1 MRIGFDVA
9 QTCLTKAGCGWVAD
23 LLAKALAEN
32 APEDHFDLYHQF
44 GTFLNGDTSLGTV
57 IARPNVS
64 EPFRGLSTA
73 AAKDLWTRVAAGQCE
88 LPGSPDIVHANCF
101 RSPRVGSAK
110 LVYTVYDMSF
120 WIYPEFTTE
129 INRTICQQGTLEAIS
144 RASGLFFISESTRKE
159 FERLF
164 PDICERRNLVT
175 VVAPLASRFS
185 TISNA
190 RSEVPAGGWLA
201 VGSLEP
207 RKNYSALFDA
217 LERYWRRSKLRKTLT
232 VAGGGGWKSE
242 AIRQELQN
250 LEHRGMV
257 RYLGYVSEEELKHLY
272 KQAFALVFPSHYE
285 GFGLPIVEAMSQ
297 GCPVITRR
305 NTSLNEVGG
314 SAALYYDD
322 DSEDLV
328 EQMLQLEN
336 RSELYLERCDL
347 AVAQA
352 RHFDWNLTA
361 KKALETYRALLGR

>member
-9 QTCLTKAGCGWVAD
+9 QTCLSKAGCGWVAD

-44 GTFLNGDTSLGTV
+44 GTFLNEDTSLGTV
-57 IARPNVS
+57 IAHPNVS

-73 AAKDLWTRVAAGQCE
+73 AANDLWTRVAAGQCE

-144 RASGLFFISESTRKE
+144 NASGLFFISESTLKE

-164 PDICERRNLVT
+164 PGVCERRNLV
-175 VVAPLASRFS
+175 VAVAPLASRFP
-185 TISNA
+185 TASNA
-190 RSEVPAGGWLA
+190 RSEIPLGGWLA

-207 RKNYSALFDA
+207 RKNYDVLLDA
-217 LERYWRRSKLRKTLT
+217 LERYWQRSKIRRTLII
-232 VAGGGGWKSE
+232 AGGAGWKSE
-242 AIRQELQN
+242 VLRQRIQD
-250 LEHRGMV
+250 LERRGLV
-257 RYLGYVSEEELKHLY
+257 HYRGYVPEEELKHLY
-272 KQAFALVFPSHYE
+272 EQSFALVFPSHYE
-285 GFGLPIVEAMSQ
+285 GFGLPIIEAMSR

-305 NTSLNEVGG
+305 NSSLQEVGG
-314 SAALYYDD
+314 SAALYYN
-322 DSEDLV
+322 DSTDHLVDL
-328 EQMLQLEN
+328 MLRLEN
-336 RSELYLERCDL
+336 APEFYRERCAM
-347 AVAQA
+347 AVSQA
-352 RHFDWNLTA
+352 RRFDWNITA
-361 KKALETYRALLGR
+361 KRVLELYRRIFE